1 MKSYSDLQED
11 LEQRRRELK
20 SKQQKQI
27 EDRKKKSVS
36 YRDMVTDNMEKEKK
50 RQEKMR
56 NQEAARKQALR
67 AREAMKKE
75 LKREIE
81 SEKN

>member
-1 MKSYSDLQED
+1 MKSYSDLKED
-11 LEQRRRELK
+11 LEQRRKELK

-27 EDRKKKSVS
+27 EDRKKKAVS
-36 YRDMVTDNMEKEKK
+36 YRDIVTDNMEKEKK

-56 NQEAARKQALR
+56 NQEAERKQALR

>member
-1 MKSYSDLQED
+1 MKSYSDLKED

-36 YRDMVTDNMEKEKK
+36 YRDIVTDNMEKEKK
-50 RQEKMR
+50 KQQKMR
-56 NQEAARKQALR
+56 DQEAERKQAIR
-67 AREAMKKE
+67 AREAMKQE
-75 LKREIE
+75 LKRELE

>member
-1 MKSYSDLQED
+1 MKSYSDLKED

-27 EDRKKKSVS
+27 EDRKKKAVS
-36 YRDMVTDNMEKEKK
+36 YRDIVTDNMEKEKK

-56 NQEAARKQALR
+56 NQEAERKQALR

>member
-1 MKSYSDLQED
+1 MKSYSDLKED

-27 EDRKKKSVS
+27 EDRKKKAVS
-36 YRDMVTDNMEKEKK
+36 YRDIVTSNMEKEKK

-56 NQEAARKQALR
+56 NQEAERKQAIQ
-67 AREAMKKE
+67 ARKAMKDE
-75 LKREIE
+75 IKRELE